1 MCFPAYTA
9 RRTRV
14 STIGKQPD
22 PFVLLRLVTTARRP
36 LSAEERR
43 GSSPWAARGVVR
55 ACRGRSRRRDAV
67 LALGVL
73 NELSGAGLFISTVL
87 AFFAA
92 SDGSVNENLAQNF
105 ATEVLYGARI
115 NFDTLLQ
122 S

>member
-1 MCFPAYTA
+1 M
-9 RRTRV
+9 
-14 STIGKQPD
+14 
-22 PFVLLRLVTTARRP
+22 
-36 LSAEERR
+36 
-43 GSSPWAARGVVR
+43 R

-73 NELSGAGLFISTVL
+73 NELPGAGLFISTVL

-92 SDGSVNENLAQNF
+92 SDGIVNENLAQNF

-115 NFDTLLQ
+115 NFETLLQ

>member
-1 MCFPAYTA
+1 M
-9 RRTRV
+9 
-14 STIGKQPD
+14 
-22 PFVLLRLVTTARRP
+22 
-36 LSAEERR
+36 
-43 GSSPWAARGVVR
+43 R

-73 NELSGAGLFISTVL
+73 NELPGVGLFISTVL

-92 SDGSVNENLAQNF
+92 SDGIVNENLAQNF
-105 ATEVLYGARI
+105 ATEVLYGAQI